1 MELYGRTVV
10 LTGASRGIGRALAIA
25 LANAGCRLLL
35 TGFECD
41 ELAALTSYLAAESG
55 VPVKSFP
62 ADLTNASDRQRFLDW
77 VRENSQPPDLL
88 VNNAG
93 LGYFCRFASCRQ
105 QDIERTIQL
114 NTHVPILLTREL
126 LPVLRRRPQAKVVF
140 ISSSIARLPYPGL
153 AVYGATKGF
162 LSSFSES
169 LACELHGTSVSV
181 LCFHPGFTDTH
192 FMPSAGMNMNR
203 IPHMFVHTPETTAT
217 RIIGA
222 IRKDRTWAYA
232 DVSIRLGI
240 AIASFLPR
248 PIKTRLFSNLFWRLP
263 DE

>member
-1 MELYGRTVV
+1 MELHGQTVV

-25 LANAGCRLLL
+25 LAKSGCRLLL
-35 TGFECD
+35 TGYECD
-41 ELAALTSYLAAESG
+41 ELAALTSYLTVELGAT
-55 VPVKSFP
+55 VTSFP
-62 ADLTNASDRQRFLDW
+62 ADLTLASDRQNFLDW
-77 VRENSQPPDLL
+77 VNGNSQPPDML

-93 LGYFCRFASCRQ
+93 LGYFCRFTSARH

-114 NTHVPILLTREL
+114 NTYVPVLLTREL
-126 LPVLRRRPQAKVVF
+126 LPILRQRPQAKVVF

-153 AVYGATKGF
+153 AIYGATKGF

-192 FMPSAGMNMNR
+192 FLSSAGMNMSR
-203 IPHMFVHTPETTAT
+203 IPKMFVHTPEATASG
-217 RIIGA
+217 IVDA
-222 IRKDRTWAYA
+222 IRSDRIWIYA
-232 DVSIRLGI
+232 DAGIRFGI
-240 AIASFLPR
+240 ALASLLPR
-248 PIKTRLFSNLFWRLP
+248 SIKTRLFSNLFWRLP